1 MGGGAAVIYVIATIE
16 IAQGQ
21 RERFL
26 EEFHRI
32 VSNVRDEEGCLEYGP
47 TVDVETDIHAQGAL
61 RGNVVTVV
69 EKWESID
76 ALKAHLVAPHILDYR
91 QRVKDIV
98 SAAQLQIVEPA

>member
-1 MGGGAAVIYVIATIE
+1 MICVIATIE

-32 VSNVRDEEGCLEYGP
+32 VPNVRDEEGCLEYGP
-47 TVDVETDIHAQGAL
+47 TVDVETDIPAQGAL
-61 RGNVVTVV
+61 RSNVVTVV
-69 EKWESID
+69 EKWESVD
-76 ALKAHLVAPHILDYR
+76 ALKAHLVAPHMLDYR

-98 SAAQLQIVEPA
+98 LAAQLQIVEPA